1 MRQACRESFDA
12 TSFSRHA
19 RRVSTASHQQPRRA
33 PNTATRLV
41 ELGGVGA
48 GDDLPAAFRL
58 FSAGVN
64 ESTKGPTLFDAA
76 AAESVLRAFAAGGVD
91 LTIDLE
97 HDSLSKEAR
106 AARSDAGDA
115 RGWFGLEVRDGE
127 LWAVNVTWTPDGERR
142 LRERTQRYISPAF
155 LRDDE
160 GRVIEVI
167 NVALCSMPATL
178 GAAPLVAS
186 RGIPANTET
195 RSMNISPD
203 QVRAAIEALKN
214 EDGAAALALLE
225 ESLIGAAGGDDAAEE
240 PSSDAEPAPDA
251 LADTPDEEPE
261 DEMATKR
268 ELRAL
273 RARLDVLEGERAEA
287 ESAERRLLVGDLV
300 RLGAETPA
308 TAWRGDPAQR
318 APVARLMGEPI
329 AELRSRVATLR
340 TARSAPVAP
349 PAARAVTLTAA
360 EEAQA
365 AKLSPEARKR
375 FVALR
380 LARRAERD

>member
-1 MRQACRESFDA
+1 
-12 TSFSRHA
+12 
-19 RRVSTASHQQPRRA
+19 
-33 PNTATRLV
+33 
-41 ELGGVGA
+41 
-48 GDDLPAAFRL
+48 
-58 FSAGVN
+58 
-64 ESTKGPTLFDAA
+64 
-76 AAESVLRAFAAGGVD
+76 
-91 LTIDLE
+91 
-97 HDSLSKEAR
+97 
-106 AARSDAGDA
+106 
-115 RGWFGLEVRDGE
+115 
-127 LWAVNVTWTPDGERR
+127 
-142 LRERTQRYISPAF
+142 
-155 LRDDE
+155 
-160 GRVIEVI
+160 
-167 NVALCSMPATL
+167 
-178 GAAPLVAS
+178 
-186 RGIPANTET
+186 
-195 RSMNISPD
+195 
-203 QVRAAIEALKN
+203 
-214 EDGAAALALLE
+214 
-225 ESLIGAAGGDDAAEE
+225 
-240 PSSDAEPAPDA
+240 PDA

-318 APVARLMGEPI
+318 APVARLLCEPI